1 MIKATFIGL
10 FLGLVL
16 FVGYVAVYTGYF
28 RAVTIREGSAGPF
41 RLLGKD
47 HLGPYHKIVPAI
59 EEVEAFAKTH
69 GLNCE
74 LSFGQYLD
82 DPGKVEEIRLKSR
95 GGCVLPADAVLPTDV
110 ALPEGV
116 TLTDYPAGDFV
127 IVTFDGSPGI
137 GPLKAYPA
145 AMKRIEEKRY
155 AFEGWNVLEIY
166 KVGGAKEVLTT
177 YYFPLLGGLQA
188 LPE

>member
-1 MIKATFIGL
+1 MIKATFLGI

-28 RAVTIREGSAGPF
+28 RAVTLGEGPAGPF

-47 HLGPYHKIVPAI
+47 HVGAYHKIVPAI
-59 EEVEAFAKTH
+59 EEVEAFAKLH
-69 GLNCE
+69 GLTCE

-82 DPGKVEEIRLKSR
+82 DPAKVEELRLKSR
-95 GGCVLPADAVLPTDV
+95 GGCVLPADAVLPVDLK
-110 ALPEGV
+110 LPEGV
-116 TLTDYPAGDFV
+116 TLTEYPAGEFV

-137 GPLKAYPA
+137 GPLKAYPVA
-145 AMKRIEEKRY
+145 LKRIAEKRY
-155 AFEGWNVLEIY
+155 TFEGWNVLEVY
-166 KVGGAKEVLTT
+166 KVGGAKDVLTT
-177 YYFPLLGGLQA
+177 YYFPLFGGAQA